1 MDIQNDRQT
10 IRLIYGMLPL
20 TCISISAFTAF
31 PSAHFNLSLAFPKIS
46 NKVKTGH
53 ISLLKQTISIKLVH
67 KRIYNFQGFQTSGTL
82 EGPYYRGACLRG
94 AY

>member
-10 IRLIYGMLPL
+10 IRLIYSILPL

-53 ISLLKQTISIKLVH
+53 ISLLIQTIPIK
-67 KRIYNFQGFQTSGTL
+67 
-82 EGPYYRGACLRG
+82 
-94 AY
+94 